1 MAPARQAGDLVVPF
15 EKLEDAQLNLA
26 LHPRVV
32 TPSGPQLAP
41 RASFDVLV
49 GAPGNLNNP

>member
-1 MAPARQAGDLVVPF
+1 VAPARQAGDLVVPF